1 MYKYISLIGS
11 ILIVIAGL
19 RSPLA
24 SQETRPITL
33 QEAIAIARSSGPGVS
48 SAAALAEGARQGRR
62 REAAG
67 LLPQVGIDFG
77 AMRTSDPVAAFGSR
91 LRQGRFTEQDFAP
104 ALLNDPA
111 ALTDWSASIGLA
123 WTPLDAARMAAV
135 TAADATADAAALM
148 ADWSARSAS
157 FLAEVRFIEAVG
169 AELLLHAADAAVTAA
184 GANLSLVGR
193 RVEEG
198 LLVEADRLRAQ
209 AAMETARAS
218 RIDAA
223 RLVADQRGR
232 LGLALGWPGDVV
244 PIPLDAAATVA
255 SKAVRTETLAS
266 RLDLQASGLGVQAAN
281 ARLKQ
286 ANRARLPNLS
296 GFARLESHA
305 ADPFSGTRN
314 NWTVGLQLRLPVF
327 TGFAITAAERA
338 GRAHADAAAEAHED
352 RLREAEATVAEA
364 RRAVDAATGQA
375 RASDAAHAA
384 AQEAARLVGLR
395 FTEGLATT
403 SDLLAAEASAASLAS
418 TALRAQ
424 LGRRLAV
431 ARLSYLTDLP
441 LTTNHLNQGPQS

>member
-1 MYKYISLIGS
+1 M
-11 ILIVIAGL
+11 
-19 RSPLA
+19 
-24 SQETRPITL
+24 
-33 QEAIAIARSSGPGVS
+33 
-48 SAAALAEGARQGRR
+48 
-62 REAAG
+62 
-67 LLPQVGIDFG
+67 
-77 AMRTSDPVAAFGSR
+77 
-91 LRQGRFTEQDFAP
+91 
-104 ALLNDPA
+104 
-111 ALTDWSASIGLA
+111 
-123 WTPLDAARMAAV
+123 
-135 TAADATADAAALM
+135 
-148 ADWSARSAS
+148 
-157 FLAEVRFIEAVG
+157 
-169 AELLLHAADAAVTAA
+169 
-184 GANLSLVGR
+184 
-193 RVEEG
+193 
-198 LLVEADRLRAQ
+198 EADRLRAQ